1 MSARD
6 IPRDE
11 WGQFCER
18 FSRQHRGGRVTLES
32 VAPFGD
38 TRMLAHELPLQGI
51 TLDKAGS
58 HQAEIVVTVGQDSGE
73 QLTHAI
79 AAPARLLFWETEA
92 GAHEGLDIASAD
104 GQVTRIRFRVPILLE
119 AMDGVIT

>member
-1 MSARD
+1 MSAREID
-6 IPRDE
+6 RHE
-11 WGQFCER
+11 WAEFCER

-32 VAPFGD
+32 VAPNSD
-38 TRMLAHELPLQGI
+38 TRVVAHELPLQGI

-58 HQAEIVVTVGQDSGE
+58 HQAEVVVTVGQDNGE

-79 AAPARLLFWETEA
+79 AAPAKILFWETEA
-92 GAHEGLDIASAD
+92 GAHEGLDIESAD